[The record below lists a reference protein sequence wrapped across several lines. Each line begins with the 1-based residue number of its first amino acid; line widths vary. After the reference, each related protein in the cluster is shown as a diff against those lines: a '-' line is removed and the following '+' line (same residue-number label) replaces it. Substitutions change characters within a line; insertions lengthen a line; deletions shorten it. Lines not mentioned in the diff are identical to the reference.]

1 MNSLH
6 EKLTAKEAIKRRCA
20 DCNDVKCADD
30 SCELFGLAKPHR
42 GADRTAAIRR
52 YCCWCMDGNPVHQC
66 SCVNCAIH
74 KYRGALQG
82 NHRID
87 FEQSKPVT
95 VPPSRAR
102 KGKVDINDH
111 PAKQTLK
118 KRAISQGV

>member
-1 MNSLH
+1 MKALLH
-6 EKLTAKEAIKRRCA
+6 EKWTAKDAIKGRCA
-20 DCNDVKCADD
+20 DCYGSKCTDD
-30 SCELFGLAKPHR
+30 TCALYGLAKPHR

-52 YCCWCMDGNPVHQC
+52 YCSWCMNGEPVHQC

-95 VPPSRAR
+95 VPLSRAR
-102 KGKVDINDH
+102 RERSI
-111 PAKQTLK
+111 
-118 KRAISQGV
+118 